1 MILKPNKSE
10 SNDYKRA
17 FSGLQIPLMM
27 AAGPLLGYFIGYGLD
42 LFFHT
47 KFLNWV
53 FLILIIYPTIVIIG
67 RIIKE
72 TSEE

>member
-17 FSGLQIPLMM
+17 FAGLQIPLMM
-27 AAGPLLGYFIGYGLD
+27 AAGPLTGYFIGFGLD
-42 LFFHT
+42 KLFHT

-53 FLILIIYPTIVIIG
+53 FLILVIYPTFMIIK

-72 TSEE
+72 TSED